1 MANPHELELTTLLQE
16 REGLIL
22 ERDKR
27 LRVLASMQGRVQV
40 EMSRLLKIHERMAEL
55 EDLEKNLLRAKT
67 EVDIVAPKIA

>member
-1 MANPHELELTTLLQE
+1 MGYPNELELSVLLQE
-16 REGLIL
+16 REDLVL